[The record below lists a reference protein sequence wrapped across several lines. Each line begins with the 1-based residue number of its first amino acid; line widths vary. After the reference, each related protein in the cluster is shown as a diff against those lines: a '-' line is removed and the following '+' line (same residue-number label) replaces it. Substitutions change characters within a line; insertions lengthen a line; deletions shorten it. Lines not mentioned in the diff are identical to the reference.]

1 MRNTLALARRILQQF
16 SHDPRTVVLFLVAPV
31 VALWLFS
38 VMLGSPDYEPRLAAV
53 DLSDEVVTALESETP
68 YVTVYTTGEAGAA
81 QGALEKR
88 EVDAVLTI
96 RDETLVVQ
104 VEGTDSSKTAASAE
118 AVQAAVR
125 QVASDE
131 RDQLSEDFAD
141 TFAEM
146 KTQLAPLGISVEE
159 PQINL
164 SISEIE
170 IAYLHGDAGWTLFD
184 FIGPVFLTIFIFV
197 FVFIT
202 SGMSLVTERTGG
214 TMERLLATPIA
225 SWQLV
230 AGYALGF
237 GAVSLVQAGVVLWA
251 CLVLIGFPNVG
262 ALPLV
267 FLLTFS
273 TALASLTLGLLVSG
287 LAKTGFQVIQLM
299 LLFVVPQ
306 ILLSG
311 LFDLS
316 QAPVWMKVLS
326 ACFPVTHAAE
336 ALRDIMLR
344 GSDLAAFGPDLA
356 ILWGFIALFFLGATA
371 SFNLRR
377 SKG

>member
-1 MRNTLALARRILQQF
+1 MRNALALAKRILQQF
-16 SHDPRTVVLFLVAPV
+16 SHDPRTVALFLVAPV

-38 VMLGSPDYEPRLAAV
+38 VMLGSPAYEPRLAAV
-53 DLSDEVVTALESETP
+53 GLSGETVAALEDETP
-68 YVTVYTTGEAGAA
+68 YVTVYAAGEADAA
-81 QGALEKR
+81 QDALENR
-88 EVDAVLTI
+88 EVDAVLAMQG
-96 RDETLVVQ
+96 ETLVVQ
-104 VEGTDSSKTAASAE
+104 VEGADSSRTAASAE

-146 KTQLAPLGISVEE
+146 KDALAPLGVTVDE
-159 PQINL
+159 PQIDL
-164 SISEIE
+164 TISEIE
-170 IAYLHGDAGWTLFD
+170 IAYLHGDEDWTLFD
-184 FIGPVFLTIFIFV
+184 FIGPVFLTIFVFV

-251 CLVLIGFPNVG
+251 CLALIGFPNVG

-273 TALASLTLGLLVSG
+273 SALASLTLGLLVSG

-316 QAPVWMKVLS
+316 QAPGWMQALS

-344 GSDLAAFGPDLA
+344 GSGLAAIGFDLAM
-356 ILWGFIALFFLGATA
+356 LWGFIAVFFLGATA

-377 SKG
+377 SG

>member
-1 MRNTLALARRILQQF
+1 MRNTFALAKRILQQF
-16 SHDPRTVVLFLVAPV
+16 SHDPRTVVLFLLAPII
-31 VALWLFS
+31 ALWLFS
-38 VMLGSPDYEPRLAAV
+38 VMLGSPSYEPRLAAV
-53 DLSDEVVTALESETP
+53 GLSSELVVALENETP
-68 YVTVYTTGEAGAA
+68 HVVVYAPSDLDTA
-81 QGALEKR
+81 QEALEKQ
-88 EVDAVLTI
+88 EIDAVLTTQ
-96 RDETLVVQ
+96 DETLMVK
-104 VEGTDSSKTAASAE
+104 VEGADSSRTAASAE

-131 RDQLSEDFAD
+131 RDQLSQDFAD

-146 KTQLAPLGISVEE
+146 KERLAPMGITIDE
-159 PQINL
+159 PQIEL
-164 SISEIE
+164 TISEIE
-170 IAYLHGDAGWTLFD
+170 LAYLHGDEDWTMFD

-251 CLVLIGFPNVG
+251 CLVLIGFPNMG

-316 QAPVWMKVLS
+316 QAPGWMKVLS
-326 ACFPVTHAAE
+326 VCFPITHAAE

-344 GSDLAAFGPDLA
+344 GSDLAAISFDLA
-356 ILWGFIALFFLGATA
+356 ILWGFIAIFFLGAAA
-371 SFNLRR
+371 SFSLRR
-377 SKG
+377 SR